1 MIKITSKENQAYG
14 AFNGG
19 QIIENKPIGFPQDGG
34 DIRPYSTLFYWAYAE
49 AKVDSTIGLH
59 PHQGFEI
66 MSFVLKG
73 TIKHYDSKQKTWIPL
88 EAGDAQIIRA
98 GNGIQHAEHMNEGS
112 AMFQIWLDPNL
123 SKTLQHEATY
133 SDYKANTF
141 PTKNE
146 NGIIE
151 TIYIGGDSP
160 FQLFTKKT
168 TIRTLEFSEKVEIE
182 LDKNML
188 HSIYILKGNGDISG
202 QSFSSDAFIQVE
214 NEMTLTLEPTEKTKL
229 FVISSPKEMDYLTY
243 AEQMQAR
250 MGR

>member
-34 DIRPYSTLFYWAYAE
+34 NIRPYSTLFYWAYAE
-49 AKVDSTIGLH
+49 AEVDSTIGLH

-73 TIKHYDSKQKTWIPL
+73 TIRHYDTKQKTWIPL

-123 SKTLQHEATY
+123 NETLQHEASY
-133 SDYKANTF
+133 SDYKADSF
-141 PTKNE
+141 PTKTE
-146 NGIIE
+146 NGIKE
-151 TIYIGGDSP
+151 TTYIGGDSA
-160 FQLFTKKT
+160 FQLYTKGT
-168 TIRTLEFSEKVEIE
+168 TIRTLEFAEKAEIE
-182 LDKNML
+182 LEENSF
-188 HSIYILKGNGDISG
+188 HSIYILKGNGTIAG
-202 QSFSSDAFIQVE
+202 ESFNQDDFIQVE
-214 NEMTLTLEPTEKTKL
+214 SENFITFEPLSEVKL
-229 FVISSPKEMDYLTY
+229 FIISSPKELSYKTY
-243 AEQMQAR
+243 AERMMAR
-250 MGR
+250 MN